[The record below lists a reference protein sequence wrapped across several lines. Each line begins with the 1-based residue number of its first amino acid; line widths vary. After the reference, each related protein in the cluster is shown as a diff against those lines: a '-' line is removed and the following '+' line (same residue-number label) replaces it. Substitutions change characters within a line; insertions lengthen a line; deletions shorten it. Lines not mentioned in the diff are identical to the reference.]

1 MQLKRILKS
10 CALLSI
16 LLGGNVYAQNLPYEY
31 SISTDGR
38 QMILG
43 TKAHTG
49 LFDQTQV
56 RRIDLTFPST
66 NFYTQLTSNYATKT
80 YIPATLTIDGVSW
93 DSVGVRFR
101 GNTSYMQTGSSQKK
115 SFKIELDNWI
125 SGSDYDG
132 YSTIKLN
139 NAAGDASM
147 MREVFYTTAIRKH
160 IPTAKSSFVKL
171 YLNGSNWG
179 LYTNVQQMNKDFL
192 EEWFFSNDGIW
203 WRADRPTSTGGPGG
217 GGGWGDG
224 TAALNFLTSD
234 TADYQQYYTLKESTR
249 TQPWDY
255 LVTVCD
261 KLENTPLAALEDTLL
276 NYMDLDRT
284 LWYLASEIAWT
295 DDDSYVYKGKMDYY
309 VHLEEETGL
318 VVPMEYDGNSALE
331 TGPATSWSVFYNAT
345 NANYPLLN
353 RLLNVPTLRQ
363 RYLAHMRTI
372 IAEEF
377 DTSLTNAT
385 FASFRA
391 LVDTVVTNDPKKMYT
406 VTQYNNEVQVLKN
419 FINTRKNYINSN
431 AEIQQVAPVITD
443 APFFVTGV
451 QYQQPAA
458 GQTVQ
463 VRSTISSTAGID
475 NVQLYYSPTIVG
487 RFYKT
492 EMFDDGAHDDGGAGD
507 GVFGGTIPAYG
518 AGTWVRYY
526 VQAASANT
534 AKSVSYLPVGAEHNV
549 FFYTVAPLASGDT
562 SLVINEIMASNVSTA
577 ADNFGEYDDWIELYN
592 KSNLPIDVS
601 GYYLTDNPINLDKFE
616 IPAGT
621 IIQPNDY
628 LIVWADEDSSQGPY
642 HANFKLSATAELL
655 MLLDPSQNVVDSVS
669 WTGQLADQGYA
680 RVPNGTGNFVIQG
693 PTFSAN
699 NNSVGINEISNDIPA
714 QISLYPNPAT
724 DLVQIQLLDDNQR
737 DLEIYNAFGQQIE
750 RKGYTSFYSISTSDW
765 AAGVYYVRCGESVK
779 KLVIRH

>member
-1 MQLKRILKS
+1 MCNRH
-10 CALLSI
+10 
-16 LLGGNVYAQNLPYEY
+16 LPL
-31 SISTDGR
+31 R
-38 QMILG
+38 QRERV
-43 TKAHTG
+43 AG
-49 LFDQTQV
+49 LDV
-56 RRIDLTFPST
+56 EV
-66 NFYTQLTSNYATKT
+66 A
-80 YIPATLTIDGVSW
+80 V
-93 DSVGVRFR
+93 VGK
-101 GNTSYMQTGSSQKK
+101 GQA
-115 SFKIELDNWI
+115 
-125 SGSDYDG
+125 SDRV
-132 YSTIKLN
+132 I
-139 NAAGDASM
+139 
-147 MREVFYTTAIRKH
+147 
-160 IPTAKSSFVKL
+160 
-171 YLNGSNWG
+171 
-179 LYTNVQQMNKDFL
+179 
-192 EEWFFSNDGIW
+192 
-203 WRADRPTSTGGPGG
+203 PGG

-577 ADNFGEYDDWIELYN
+577 ADNFGEYDEL
-592 KSNLPIDVS
+592 KEAVVLDTWGDPHFGELRFKTKTKLANLDEVRYLFNP
-601 GYYLTDNPINLDKFE
+601 GHNLTDNENTLFYDPLKNTSRNLN
-616 IPAGT
+616 IA
-621 IIQPNDY
+621 
-628 LIVWADEDSSQGPY
+628 
-642 HANFKLSATAELL
+642 LSPL
-655 MLLDPSQNVVDSVS
+655 
-669 WTGQLADQGYA
+669 
-680 RVPNGTGNFVIQG
+680 
-693 PTFSAN
+693 
-699 NNSVGINEISNDIPA
+699 
-714 QISLYPNPAT
+714 
-724 DLVQIQLLDDNQR
+724 
-737 DLEIYNAFGQQIE
+737 
-750 RKGYTSFYSISTSDW
+750 
-765 AAGVYYVRCGESVK
+765 CG
-779 KLVIRH
+779 